1 MSLQAIDPLTY
12 TVLGPNATFRPDA
25 FATPFFNP
33 TNATPPFIQVFD
45 DAFYSILGDSP
56 LLTLVAESNLT
67 TEAGVPKALAHEAP
81 VWVAATDEV
90 FFASAAGEQGQDED
104 GWPRNNRVSK
114 ISMQDVER
122 AAGAG
127 IADAEIVDV
136 S

>member
-33 TNATPPFIQVFD
+33 TNATPPFIQVFN
-45 DAFYSILGDSP
+45 DAFYGILGDSP

-90 FFASAAGEQGQDED
+90 FFASAADPVFKLFLSLSRLGF
-104 GWPRNNRVSK
+104 
-114 ISMQDVER
+114 MDVLVVMVVWT
-122 AAGAG
+122 G
-127 IADAEIVDV
+127 VTMV
-136 S
+136 VVMLVVC